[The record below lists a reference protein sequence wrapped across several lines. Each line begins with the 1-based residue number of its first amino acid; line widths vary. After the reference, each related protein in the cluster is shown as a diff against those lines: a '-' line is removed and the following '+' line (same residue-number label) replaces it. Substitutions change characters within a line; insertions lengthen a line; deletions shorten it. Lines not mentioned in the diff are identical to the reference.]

1 VSSYHLVV
9 SDGGYKNG
17 LAYGS
22 FRVFDSKGLTVTH
35 NRFIIGLGTS
45 NQSEYIALLN
55 AMRWCLD
62 NEITN
67 AVFFTDSRLVVK
79 QVLGEW
85 RCINQN
91 MRILCKKVRFVSKDF
106 KNFEINYIPTK
117 YVKQKLGH

>member
-1 VSSYHLVV
+1 MSEYHLVV
-9 SDGGYKNG
+9 TDGGYKNS

-22 FRVFDSKGLTVTH
+22 FRVFNSKGLTVTH

-62 NEITN
+62 NDVVRT
-67 AVFFTDSRLVVK
+67 VFFTDSRLVTN
-79 QVLGEW
+79 QVSGEW
-85 RCINQN
+85 RCINPN
-91 MRILCKKVRFVSKDF
+91 MKKLCKKVRKVSKE
-106 KNFEINYIPTK
+106 FEEFELNYIPTK